1 MKKSPQ
7 KNPKRGEVWLVNFD
21 TTVGS
26 EIKKT
31 RPALILQN
39 DVGNRFSAVTIV
51 AALSSYP
58 GGELYPTEVMVS
70 PPVGGL
76 EKQSVVMLNQI
87 LTVDQKRLVARIGTV
102 KTQTVRAAENALL
115 ISLGFVGV

>member
-70 PPVGGL
+70 PPEGGL